1 MKKQNQTVYCGVF
14 AALTAVLAQIALP
27 MPSGIPITLQTFAVA
42 LYGYLFPPALAL
54 RTTLVYLACGAVG
67 LPVFGLMRGGI
78 AVLLGPTGGFL
89 WGFLFYSV
97 FCTLPLQSKLLR
109 LICGIGGLLLCH
121 LAGAVQYCI
130 LGEIPPLSVLL
141 TLTLPLFPK
150 DLILLIGAL
159 LLSAP
164 CKKALERSA
173 GKLPF

>member
-1 MKKQNQTVYCGVF
+1 MKHHKTTVYCGVF

-27 MPSGIPITLQTFAVA
+27 MPSGIPVTLQTFAVA
-42 LYGYLFPPALAL
+42 LYGFLFPPALAL
-54 RTTLVYLACGAVG
+54 KTTLVYLACGAVG

-78 AVLLGPTGGFL
+78 AVLAGPTGGFL

-97 FCTLPLQSKLLR
+97 FCALPFGTKLLR
-109 LICGIGGLLLCH
+109 LISGVGGLLLCH
-121 LAGAVQYCI
+121 LAGAVQYCL
-130 LGEIPPLSVLL
+130 LGEIPWISALVTLS
-141 TLTLPLFPK
+141 LPLFIK
-150 DLILLIGAL
+150 DLILLIAAL